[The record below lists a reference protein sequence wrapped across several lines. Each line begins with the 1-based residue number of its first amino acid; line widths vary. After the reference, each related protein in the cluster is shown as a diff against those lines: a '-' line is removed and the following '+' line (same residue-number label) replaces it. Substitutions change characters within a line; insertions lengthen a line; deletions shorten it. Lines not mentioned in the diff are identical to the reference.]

1 MENSA
6 DELREAH
13 GHWGSHPVH
22 SVSDW
27 KQEIEADNTR
37 LGYWE
42 WVASIL
48 EFEEES
54 EEISTAQDVN

>member
-1 MENSA
+1 MEKSA

-13 GHWGSHPVH
+13 GHWGRHPVH
-22 SVSDW
+22 AVSDW
-27 KQEIEADNTR
+27 KQEVEADNTR

>member
-1 MENSA
+1 MKKSSN
-6 DELREAH
+6 ELREAH
-13 GHWGSHPVH
+13 GHWGDHPAH

-27 KQEIEADNTR
+27 KQEVQADNTR

-42 WVASIL
+42 WIATIL

-54 EEISTAQDVN
+54 

>member
-1 MENSA
+1 MKKSSN
-6 DELREAH
+6 ELREAH
-13 GHWGSHPVH
+13 GHWGHHPAH

-27 KQEIEADNTR
+27 KQEVQADNTR

-42 WVASIL
+42 WIATIL

-54 EEISTAQDVN
+54 EVFEGQ